1 MLTTI
6 LFVLAALCFATPFVV
21 MTCGPAVQRGL
32 ILARQSELWPFDM
45 LAGLLLIAALGS
57 LAF

>member
-1 MLTTI
+1 MET
-6 LFVLAALCFATPFVV
+6 VHAALCFGVPLVV